1 MVGGIMVGLFYP
13 IVVVVDGPIVGVVA
27 FVGGVDTLVRRH
39 MGDMELVGCKDGA
52 LVPFAVVV
60 HGNLVVESAIVDDA
74 S

>member
-1 MVGGIMVGLFYP
+1 MNGQIMVGLFYP
-13 IVVVVDGPIVGVVA
+13 IVVVVDGPVVA

-52 LVPFAVVV
+52 LVPFAVVG
-60 HGNLVVESAIVDDA
+60 HGNLVVELAIVDDA